1 MSKRDG
7 LRIAGAVLTGL
18 MLAVSFPGWGQ
29 STVVFTALV
38 PLLLAVQSVS
48 SKRAAGLAWLSGMVF
63 FGLSFV
69 PFVFVIAIVAP
80 WPEYQRARLK
90 IKTACDDNVKKLQ
103 VAAVEMEMSIG
114 EE

>member
-1 MSKRDG
+1 MIPIIVIG
-7 LRIAGAVLTGL
+7 IA
-18 MLAVSFPGWGQ
+18 
-29 STVVFTALV
+29 VVVGVAF
-38 PLLLAVQSVS
+38 
-48 SKRAAGLAWLSGMVF
+48 VF
-63 FGLSFV
+63 VV

-90 IKTACDDNVKKLQ
+90 IKTACDDDVKKLQ

>member
-1 MSKRDG
+1 MIPIIVVG
-7 LRIAGAVLTGL
+7 IA
-18 MLAVSFPGWGQ
+18 
-29 STVVFTALV
+29 VVVGVA
-38 PLLLAVQSVS
+38 
-48 SKRAAGLAWLSGMVF
+48 
-63 FGLSFV
+63 
-69 PFVFVIAIVAP
+69 FVFVIAIVAP